1 MKPTIKILDSIH
13 SKANAEAR
21 KLILPYLQYKSTFY
35 KRTTFGKRQNIET
48 ISHLITG
55 RNGTGG
61 TFYTGLIPYIKK
73 QAKQDD
79 LELSIIGKI
88 DKITPLHKKPKLK
101 GITFRD
107 YQYKAIKKFI
117 RKQRGRIIIPTQ
129 AGKTFIACGIIHC
142 FLNLRILFLQHS
154 LDILEQNSNSLNDCD
169 IDHLILGGKNKI
181 DWKYLQSKDSL
192 VLLSTVQSLVKVPKE
207 HWSTYFDMIIV
218 DEVHR
223 AGKEQVKKNKPT
235 QYAKIM
241 TNCLAPLRLGLT
253 ATDPSEQYQK
263 LVSEG
268 FFGPILMDMSNKEGV
283 DTGVLA
289 KPIINL
295 VPVPYET
302 KIVNRCKHKY
312 KLYQKY
318 GISRNK
324 SRNKI
329 IVSLVQESLSNNEIV
344 LIIVENLEHGNILKK
359 MLSKKDIQAPFVQ
372 GMNDKDFN
380 SKIKE
385 LMRSSKIKVCICSK
399 IWGEGISIHTLN
411 HVILACGM
419 KERKKIKQA
428 VGRGQS
434 KKGNKQTIKLSD
446 FLDPYRFLAEHTVQ
460 RIQIYKEEGWL

>member
-21 KLILPYLQYKSTFY
+21 NLILPYLEYKSVFY
-35 KRTTFGKRQNIET
+35 KRTTFGKKQNIEA

-73 QAKQDD
+73 QAKQDGI
-79 LELSIIGKI
+79 ELSIIGKI

-101 GITFRD
+101 GVTFRD

-117 RKQRGRIIIPTQ
+117 RKQRGRVIIPTQ

-142 FLNLRILFLQHS
+142 FLNLRILFLQHTTD
-154 LDILEQNSNSLNDCD
+154 LLKQNSEELTKCD
-169 IDHLILGGKNKI
+169 IDHQILGGKNKV
-181 DWKYLQSKDSL
+181 DWEYLQTKDSF
-192 VLLSTVQSLVKVPKE
+192 VLLSTIQSLAKVPKE
-207 HWSTYFDMIIV
+207 YWSVLFDFLIV
-218 DEVHR
+218 DELHH
-223 AGKEQVKKNKPT
+223 ATKEKS
-235 QYAKIM
+235 QYGMIM
-241 TNCLAPLRLGLT
+241 QNCLAPLRLGLT
-253 ATDPSEQYQK
+253 ATDPTEQYQK

-302 KIVNRCKHKY
+302 KIVNKCDKKY

-324 SRNKI
+324 SRNKL
-329 IVSLVQESLSNNEIV
+329 IVSLVQESLDNNEIV

-359 MLSKKDIQAPFVQ
+359 MLGKKNIQAPFVQ

-385 LMRSSKIKVCICSK
+385 LMRSSEIKVCICSK

-446 FLDPYRFLAEHTVQ
+446 MLDPYRYLAEHAIQ